1 MNVQNDVKIR
11 KVSSAG
17 KYAKLQLPSE
27 WLKINNYPSYVRIT
41 TNGKALL
48 IEAEMMF

>member
-1 MNVQNDVKIR
+1 MNAENVVKIR

-17 KYAKLQLPSE
+17 KYGKMELPSE

-48 IEAEMMF
+48 IEAELIR

>member
-1 MNVQNDVKIR
+1 MNTENDVKIR

-27 WLKINNYPSYVRIT
+27 WLKMMAYPSYVRIT
-41 TNGKALL
+41 LNGKTLCV
-48 IEAEMMF
+48 EAEVI